1 VLKEFNINIGAEL
14 VNKVELL
21 ASQVGLFLSC
31 VRNKCLAERLSLRR
45 LLNLAISHS
54 AELFGYLEQ
63 LVIRQSLVHLF
74 DEERLVVNR
83 CTFWVACEWLRH
95 RGWREILRRLELW
108 LSLIVTDLKGLICK
122 FFSVHLGHCF
132 GSRFFVGV
140 FHVCQSVEL

>member
-63 LVIRQSLVHLF
+63 LVIRQ
-74 DEERLVVNR
+74 
-83 CTFWVACEWLRH
+83 
-95 RGWREILRRLELW
+95 LE
-108 LSLIVTDLKGLICK
+108 
-122 FFSVHLGHCF
+122 
-132 GSRFFVGV
+132 
-140 FHVCQSVEL
+140 QN